1 VEKPAGG
8 LSMAV
13 VRIDD
18 DLLKKVKS
26 LLKKE
31 DNKYKYGSLANL
43 LNSMIYNQLKKE
55 VYKS

>member
-1 VEKPAGG
+1 
-8 LSMAV
+8 MAV